1 MNNSRGRGKNGRG
14 RGGGGGGR
22 KARKCEQ
29 EAGEPLPGDQPMA
42 IWSGFVD
49 YFQIYSTSRGG
60 AWGWSVFFV
69 ASL

>member
-1 MNNSRGRGKNGRG
+1 MGGEGEG
-14 RGGGGGGR
+14 RGGGGER
-22 KARKCEQ
+22 KARKSEQ
-29 EAGEPLPGDQPMA
+29 EAGAPLPGDQPMA